1 MTTRGPLARRA
12 PSPLVGEGWG
22 GGLKRDSSATSTPL
36 PVPPP
41 QGGREPGGIA
51 SLLTSRTRSI
61 GPRLRRDDGE
71 PITRKPYDICA
82 RNGDTALRAPT
93 ISDMRRIV

>member
-12 PSPLVGEGWG
+12 PLVGEGWG
-22 GGLKRDSSATSTPL
+22 GGFRRDSSARPTPL

-41 QGGREPGGIA
+41 QGGRERGGIA

-61 GPRLRRDDGE
+61 GPRLRGDDGE
-71 PITRKPYDICA
+71 LMTRKPYDICA
-82 RNGDTALRAPT
+82 RDGDTALRAPT